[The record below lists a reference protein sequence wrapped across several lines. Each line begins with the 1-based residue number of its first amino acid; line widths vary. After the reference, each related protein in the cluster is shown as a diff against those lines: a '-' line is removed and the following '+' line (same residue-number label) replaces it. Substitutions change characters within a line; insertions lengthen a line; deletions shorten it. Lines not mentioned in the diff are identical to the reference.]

1 MRELR
6 LLDLGLILETEE
18 HNHDDMC
25 SLAEMIKSMGFWTV
39 PIAVE
44 HSKFAIMDGH
54 HRYNAAK
61 KLGLKRIPCI
71 LMDYERSGVTLQSWR
86 PEINVSVK
94 DVFMMI
100 SEGKKYP
107 HKTTR
112 HIFQPSI
119 DEINISLDLLY

>member
-1 MRELR
+1 
-6 LLDLGLILETEE
+6 
-18 HNHDDMC
+18 MC
-25 SLAEMIKSMGFWTV
+25 SLAEMINSMGFWTV

-61 KLGLKRIPCI
+61 KLGLKRIPCV

-86 PEINVSVK
+86 PEINVSVE

-100 SEGKKYP
+100 SEGRSI
-107 HKTTR
+107 HTR
-112 HIFQPSI
+112 LLGIYFNHLLMRS
-119 DEINISLDLLY
+119 ISL